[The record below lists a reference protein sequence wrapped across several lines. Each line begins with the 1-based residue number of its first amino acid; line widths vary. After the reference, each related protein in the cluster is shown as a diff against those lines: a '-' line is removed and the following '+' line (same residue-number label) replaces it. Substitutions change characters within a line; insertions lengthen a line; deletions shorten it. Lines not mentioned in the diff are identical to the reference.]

1 MSNIAIEPVERPVA
15 VEQSSHAAHA
25 ADHGHGDGHHG
36 PGFLH
41 HHFADVAQQRESN
54 QLGMWVFMVTEIM
67 TFGALFFVYTLYRH
81 LYDVQAH
88 QAGMLSPY
96 GVGSHL
102 LNIPLGFANTL
113 VLLVSSLT
121 VAAAVHYAGLK
132 DKKKLLL
139 MMGITWVLGFI
150 FLGVKAVE
158 WHADYEEGLVP
169 GINWQPRE
177 VLAHKGFVLATPTGV
192 QGEAF
197 IPDMNGGA
205 PQMIVTPANGKEVYE
220 ATLKGLAAEDA
231 IENVSASGAT
241 IGEGAVGE
249 HGAAG
254 EGAAAGEHGAAEHHE
269 YRGVVNGN
277 HMQMF
282 YVIYFTMTG
291 LHAIHMIIGLGLLAT
306 YMFHARR
313 GMFTNEANDQPVE
326 MFGLYWHFVDIVWVF
341 LYPLLYLGTIAHLK

>member
-1 MSNIAIEPVERPVA
+1 MSNIAIEPTERPVA
-15 VEQSSHAAHA
+15 QGDGHAISIEKVDHG
-25 ADHGHGDGHHG
+25 HGHGDGHHG

-81 LYDVQAH
+81 LYAVQAH
-88 QAGMLSPY
+88 DAGMLSPF

-102 LNIPLGFANTL
+102 LMNEWGFANTL

-121 VAAAVHYAGLK
+121 VAAAVHAAGLRN
-132 DKKKLLL
+132 KKLLL
-139 MMGITWVLGFI
+139 TMMTITWVLGAI
-150 FLGVKAVE
+150 FLGVKAYE
-158 WHADYEEGLVP
+158 WKVDYDEGLVP

-192 QGEAF
+192 QGEAYL
-197 IPDMNGGA
+197 PGVNGG
-205 PQMIVTPANGKEVYE
+205 PPEMVNINPANGKEIYE
-220 ATLKGLAAEDA
+220 ATLQGLALDDAAEK
-231 IENVSASGAT
+231 VSAHGAT
-241 IGEGAVGE
+241 IGDGAID
-249 HGAAG
+249 GAHAGG
-254 EGAAAGEHGAAEHHE
+254 EGHAEEHHD
-269 YRGVVNGN
+269 YRGIVNGN
-277 HMQMF
+277 HLQMF
-282 YVIYFTMTG
+282 FVIYFTMTG
-291 LHAIHMIIGLGLLAT
+291 LHAIHMVIGLGLLAT

-326 MFGLYWHFVDIVWVF
+326 IFGLYWHFVDIVWVF

>member
-15 VEQSSHAAHA
+15 VEHHAAHGHDA
-25 ADHGHGDGHHG
+25 HGAHDDGHHG

-41 HHFADVAQQRESN
+41 HHFVDVAQQRESN

-88 QAGMLSPY
+88 AAGMLSPY

-102 LNIPLGFANTL
+102 LNNNLGFANTL
-113 VLLVSSLT
+113 VLLTSSLT
-121 VAAAVHYAGLK
+121 VATAVHAAGMK
-132 DKKKLLL
+132 NKKLLL
-139 MMGITWVLGFI
+139 TMMGVTWILGAI

-158 WHADYEEGLVP
+158 WRADYDEGLVP
-169 GINWQPRE
+169 GLNWQPRE

-192 QGEAF
+192 QGESYL
-197 IPDMNGGA
+197 PGLNGA
-205 PQMIVTPANGKEVYE
+205 PPQAIVTPANGREIYN
-220 ATLKGLAAEDA
+220 ATIEGLEKQEAAE
-231 IENVSASGAT
+231 NVAASGAHL
-241 IGEGAVGE
+241 GEGAVGE
-249 HGAAG
+249 HG
-254 EGAAAGEHGAAEHHE
+254 GEHEKPHE

-282 YVIYFTMTG
+282 YVVYFTMTG
-291 LHAIHMIIGLGLLAT
+291 LHAIHMIIGLGLLAV
-306 YMFHARR
+306 YIFHARR

-326 MFGLYWHFVDIVWVF
+326 VFGLYWHFVDIVWVF
-341 LYPLLYLGTIAHLK
+341 LYPLLYLGTVAHLK

>member
-1 MSNIAIEPVERPVA
+1 MSNIAIEPTERPSTQVQGAVA
-15 VEQSSHAAHA
+15 IEPVHGH
-25 ADHGHGDGHHG
+25 DGHGDGHHG
-36 PGFLH
+36 PAFLH

-81 LYDVQAH
+81 LYSVAAH
-88 QAGMLSPY
+88 ENGMLSPY

-102 LNIPLGFANTL
+102 LNNNLGFANTL
-113 VLLVSSLT
+113 VLLTSSLT
-121 VAAAVHYAGLK
+121 VATAVHAAGMRN
-132 DKKKLLL
+132 KKLLL
-139 MMGITWVLGFI
+139 TMMSVTWVLGAI

-169 GINWQPRE
+169 GLNWQPRE

-192 QGEAF
+192 QGEAYL
-197 IPDMNGGA
+197 PSMSGGA
-205 PQMIVTPANGKEVYE
+205 PETVITAANGKEVYE
-220 ATLKGLAAEDA
+220 ATLKGLAAQDA
-231 IENVSASGAT
+231 IENVAPSGAS
-241 IGEGAVGE
+241 IGEGAVE
-249 HGAAG
+249 PT
-254 EGAAAGEHGAAEHHE
+254 AAEHHE

-326 MFGLYWHFVDIVWVF
+326 IFGLYWHFVDIVWVF
-341 LYPLLYLGTIAHLK
+341 LYPLLYLGTVASAGMH

>member
-1 MSNIAIEPVERPVA
+1 MSNIAIEPIERPVA
-15 VEQSSHAAHA
+15 VEHSSHAAHDH
-25 ADHGHGDGHHG
+25 DHGHGDGHHG

-41 HHFADVAQQRESN
+41 HHFTDVAQQRESN

-81 LYDVQAH
+81 LYAVQAYEN
-88 QAGMLSPY
+88 GMLSPY

-102 LNIPLGFANTL
+102 LNNNLGFANTL
-113 VLLVSSLT
+113 VLLTSSLT
-121 VAAAVHYAGLK
+121 VASAVHYAGLK
-132 DKKKLLL
+132 DKKKLLW

-169 GINWQPRE
+169 GLNWQPRE
-177 VLAHKGFVLATPTGV
+177 VLAHKGFALATPTGV
-192 QGEAF
+192 QGEAYL
-197 IPDMNGGA
+197 PSMSGGA
-205 PQMIVTPANGKEVYE
+205 PESVVTAANGKEFYE
-220 ATLKGLAAEDA
+220 ATLKGLAQQGAAEN
-231 IENVSASGAT
+231 IGTNGAT
-241 IGEGAVGE
+241 LGEGAV
-249 HGAAG
+249 
-254 EGAAAGEHGAAEHHE
+254 AAGEHGEEAHHE
-269 YRGVVNGN
+269 YRGVVNGM

-306 YMFHARR
+306 YIFHARR

-326 MFGLYWHFVDIVWVF
+326 IFGLYWHFVDIVWVF
-341 LYPLLYLGTIAHLK
+341 LYPLLYLGTVQ

>member
-15 VEQSSHAAHA
+15 EHSHAAHA

-41 HHFADVAQQRESN
+41 HHFTDVAQQRESN

-81 LYDVQAH
+81 LYAVQAYET
-88 QAGMLSPY
+88 GMLSPY

-102 LNIPLGFANTL
+102 LNNNLGFANTL
-113 VLLVSSLT
+113 VLLTSSLT
-121 VAAAVHYAGLK
+121 VAASVHYAGLK

-150 FLGVKAVE
+150 FLGVKAKE
-158 WHADYEEGLVP
+158 WSDDYHEGLVP
-169 GINWQPRE
+169 GLNWNPRE

-192 QGEAF
+192 QGEAYL
-197 IPDMNGGA
+197 PDMKGGA
-205 PQMIVTPANGKEVYE
+205 PEAVITRENGEEFYK
-220 ATLKGLAAEDA
+220 ATLKGLEQQSAAEKVGVA
-231 IENVSASGAT
+231 GVT
-241 IGEGAVGE
+241 PEGAN
-249 HGAAG
+249 H
-254 EGAAAGEHGAAEHHE
+254 EGAGAEHETTHHP
-269 YRGVVNGN
+269 YRGVVNGM

-306 YMFHARR
+306 YIFHARR

-326 MFGLYWHFVDIVWVF
+326 IFGLYWHFVDIVWVF
-341 LYPLLYLGTIAHLK
+341 LYPLLYLGTVQ

>member
-15 VEQSSHAAHA
+15 VEHSHAAG
-25 ADHGHGDGHHG
+25 HGHGDGHHG
-36 PGFLH
+36 PAFLH
-41 HHFADVAQQRESN
+41 HHFTDVAQQRESN

-102 LNIPLGFANTL
+102 LNNNLGFANTL
-113 VLLVSSLT
+113 VLLTSSLT
-121 VAAAVHYAGLK
+121 VATAVHAAGMRN
-132 DKKKLLL
+132 KKLLMT
-139 MMGITWVLGFI
+139 MMGITWVLGAI

-158 WHADYEEGLVP
+158 WHADYDEGLVP
-169 GINWQPRE
+169 GLNWQPRE

-192 QGEAF
+192 QGEAYL
-197 IPDMNGGA
+197 PNVSGGA
-205 PQMIVTPANGKEVYE
+205 PENVVTPANGKEIYE
-220 ATLKGLAAEDA
+220 LTLKGLAAESA
-231 IENVSASGAT
+231 SENVAPSGAH
-241 IGEGAVGE
+241 IGEGATE
-249 HGAAG
+249 HEAP
-254 EGAAAGEHGAAEHHE
+254 HHE

-326 MFGLYWHFVDIVWVF
+326 IFGLYWHFVDIVWVF
-341 LYPLLYLGTIAHLK
+341 LYPLLYLGTVAHLN

>member
-1 MSNIAIEPVERPVA
+1 MSNIAIEPIERPVA
-15 VEQSSHAAHA
+15 VEHHAAH
-25 ADHGHGDGHHG
+25 DHGHDDGHHG

-81 LYDVQAH
+81 LYAVQAYET
-88 QAGMLSPY
+88 GMLSPY

-102 LNIPLGFANTL
+102 LNNNLGFANTL
-113 VLLVSSLT
+113 VLLTSSLT
-121 VAAAVHYAGLK
+121 VAAAVHYAGMK
-132 DKKKLLL
+132 DKKKLLAL
-139 MMGITWVLGFI
+139 MGVTWVLGAI

-169 GINWQPRE
+169 GLNWQPRE

-192 QGEAF
+192 QGEAYL
-197 IPDMNGGA
+197 PNLSGGA
-205 PQMIVTPANGKEVYE
+205 PETIVTPANGEKVYE
-220 ATLKGLAAEDA
+220 ATLKGLAAENA
-231 IENVSASGAT
+231 GEHVTASGAT
-241 IGEGAVGE
+241 LSEGAV
-249 HGAAG
+249 
-254 EGAAAGEHGAAEHHE
+254 AEDEASHHP

-291 LHAIHMIIGLGLLAT
+291 LHAIHMIIGLGLLAV
-306 YMFHARR
+306 YIFHARR

-326 MFGLYWHFVDIVWVF
+326 IFGLYWHFVDIVWVF
-341 LYPLLYLGTIAHLK
+341 LYPLLYLGTVR

>member
-1 MSNIAIEPVERPVA
+1 MSNIAIEPAERVERPA
-15 VEQSSHAAHA
+15 IAEAAHA
-25 ADHGHGDGHHG
+25 HDNNGHDGHADGHHG
-36 PGFLH
+36 PAFLH
-41 HHFADVAQQRESN
+41 HHFTDVAQQRESN

-81 LYDVQAH
+81 LYAVQAH
-88 QAGMLSPY
+88 EAGMLSPY

-102 LNIPLGFANTL
+102 LNNNLGFANTL
-113 VLLVSSLT
+113 VLLTSSLT
-121 VAAAVHYAGLK
+121 VATAVHAAGMRN
-132 DKKKLLL
+132 KKLLMT
-139 MMGITWVLGFI
+139 MMTVTWILGAI

-169 GINWQPRE
+169 GLQWNPRD

-192 QGEAF
+192 QGEAYL
-197 IPDMNGGA
+197 PGVGNA
-205 PQMIVTPANGKEVYE
+205 PPTSIVTPGNGEAVYNYTLATMKAE
-220 ATLKGLAAEDA
+220 AASQATLGEKGTEAE
-231 IENVSASGAT
+231 
-241 IGEGAVGE
+241 EGPP
-249 HGAAG
+249 HK
-254 EGAAAGEHGAAEHHE
+254 

-313 GMFTNEANDQPVE
+313 GMFTAEANDQPVE
-326 MFGLYWHFVDIVWVF
+326 IFGLYWHFVDIVWVF
-341 LYPLLYLGTIAHLK
+341 LYPLLYLGTVR

>member
-15 VEQSSHAAHA
+15 VEQTSHAAHDE
-25 ADHGHGDGHHG
+25 DHGHGDGHHG
-36 PGFLH
+36 PAFLH
-41 HHFADVAQQRESN
+41 HHFTDVAQQRESN

-88 QAGMLSPY
+88 ANGMLSPY

-139 MMGITWVLGFI
+139 MMGITWVLGFT
-150 FLGVKAVE
+150 FLAVKAYE
-158 WHADYEEGLVP
+158 WNADYQEGLVP
-169 GINWQPRE
+169 GLNWQPRE
-177 VLAHKGFVLATPTGV
+177 VLAHNGFVLATPTGV
-192 QGEAF
+192 QGEAY
-197 IPDMNGGA
+197 IPNMSGGA
-205 PQMIVTPANGKEVYE
+205 PEAVVTVGNGREVYE
-220 ATLKGLAAEDA
+220 ATLEGLKQENAAE
-231 IENVSASGAT
+231 NVAVSGASL
-241 IGEGAVGE
+241 GEGAVSE
-249 HGAAG
+249 KA
-254 EGAAAGEHGAAEHHE
+254 EEHHE

-306 YMFHARR
+306 YIFHARR

-326 MFGLYWHFVDIVWVF
+326 FSDYT
-341 LYPLLYLGTIAHLK
+341 GTSLTSCGCSSTRCSI

>member
-1 MSNIAIEPVERPVA
+1 MSNIAIEPTERPVA
-15 VEQSSHAAHA
+15 TQNGDGHAIQIEKVDHG
-25 ADHGHGDGHHG
+25 HGHGDGHHG

-41 HHFADVAQQRESN
+41 HHFTDVAQQRESN

-81 LYDVQAH
+81 LYAVQAH
-88 QAGMLSPY
+88 EAGMLSPY

-102 LNIPLGFANTL
+102 LNNTLGFANTL
-113 VLLVSSLT
+113 VLLTSSLT
-121 VAAAVHYAGLK
+121 VAAAVHFAGMK

-139 MMGITWVLGFI
+139 MMGITWVLGAI

-158 WHADYEEGLVP
+158 WHADYDEGLVP
-169 GINWQPRE
+169 GLNWQPRE

-192 QGEAF
+192 QGEAYL
-197 IPDMNGGA
+197 PGVNGG
-205 PQMIVTPANGKEVYE
+205 PPEMVNINPANGKEIYE
-220 ATLKGLAAEDA
+220 QTLKGLEAQDAA
-231 IENVSASGAT
+231 ENVSSHGAT
-241 IGEGAVGE
+241 IGEGAVTPTSEPE
-249 HGAAG
+249 HP
-254 EGAAAGEHGAAEHHE
+254 
-269 YRGVVNGN
+269 YRGIVNGN

-306 YMFHARR
+306 YIFHARR

-326 MFGLYWHFVDIVWVF
+326 IFGLYWHFVDIVWVF
-341 LYPLLYLGTIAHLK
+341 LYPLLYLGTVAHLK